1 MVLRGLISKDGV
13 EAESWELKNLE
24 LVLTEKNPSFF
35 SLSLPPFSFFLYSV
49 TGFYYI
55 IAIILCTVHTEYP
68 CYLSVLYI
76 IVCIY

>member
-35 SLSLPPFSFFLYSV
+35 SLSLPLFSFFLYSV
-49 TGFYYI
+49 IGFY
-55 IAIILCTVHTEYP
+55 
-68 CYLSVLYI
+68 
-76 IVCIY
+76 